1 MDTTYSV
8 RVKLNDILM
17 SDYVYDML
25 DSVAYDYEELAFTT
39 SVRTLLYTFIYQ
51 LMELPLPLQFELLC
65 NKISSQ
71 REFLIGTD
79 SNVLELVA
87 YLSVITWLFNIGAI
101 SFKGETLDVEQNF

>member
-65 NKISSQ
+65 NKIGP
-71 REFLIGTD
+71 REYLIGTD
-79 SNVLELVA
+79 SNVLELAA
-87 YLSVITWLFNIGAI
+87 YLSVITWLFNIGAL
-101 SFKGETLDVEQNF
+101 SFKGDTFNVEQNF